1 MWKGIIGVF
10 AFASLYST
18 HALAANEKEAIK
30 KCDIDASREFKH
42 GDKETKL
49 QAIIN
54 FGKCIKNQNKPIVG
68 SYLCHVENRV
78 GVIVK
83 GDNVTSANFTP
94 PKSEQTFH
102 LNIAEVSDEKKRQ
115 NCAVFMEEF
124 GLEDFIGKYA
134 NNCMVNYDVEG
145 PGFIRSS
152 RDGVHTF
159 DSQMNFSL
167 FGNKFVYYYFSN
179 VGLGEAASQSESPF
193 IDRGTCEKIN

>member
-30 KCDIDASREFKH
+30 KCDIDASREFKR

-83 GDNVTSANFTP
+83 ADNVTSLTLATEIRADVSSQYCG
-94 PKSEQTFH
+94 SE
-102 LNIAEVSDEKKRQ
+102 R
-115 NCAVFMEEF
+115 
-124 GLEDFIGKYA
+124 
-134 NNCMVNYDVEG
+134 
-145 PGFIRSS
+145 
-152 RDGVHTF
+152 
-159 DSQMNFSL
+159 
-167 FGNKFVYYYFSN
+167 
-179 VGLGEAASQSESPF
+179 
-193 IDRGTCEKIN
+193 

>member
-10 AFASLYST
+10 AFASLYSM

-30 KCDIDASREFKH
+30 KCDIDASREFKR

-68 SYLCHVENRV
+68 TYLCHVENRV

-115 NCAVFMEEF
+115 NCAVFTEEF
-124 GLEDFIGKYA
+124 GLEDFIGKYE

-167 FGNKFVYYYFSN
+167 FENRFVYYYFSN